1 MRTLD
6 IIIGWLLIAF
16 GVVHIS
22 LTRRV
27 HPDIDINAIWFAS
40 GGLLMIIIGA
50 LNLLRVA
57 YSSVAK
63 GVYVV
68 SVIANIVLLLLMLFI
83 ATRVPMRSNPQ
94 VLVGLIFAA
103 LLTAFSV
110 LRRADHIQARQMQS
124 AK

>member
-1 MRTLD
+1 LRTLD

-40 GGLLMIIIGA
+40 GGLLMITIGA

-94 VLVGLIFAA
+94 VLVGLILAA